1 MLLTKE
7 QCEAVAEVYN
17 KYYSKTMQ
25 YTEVGLNR
33 VICMM
38 TERQQKIIELRIING
53 MTYEQIGNILGVSK
67 ETVRIEFHKI
77 ARFCNK
83 PGISRLLLELNPNP
97 ITLQSNINE
106 LNLSTRAYTA
116 LARKNIKTVGELS
129 KYTYDDLRKIR
140 NLGENSILEIKEVLK
155 DIGINL
161 VIPGD
166 AKPDIID
173 DNTDIGLIGLSTRTY
188 NALRNGGIHTL
199 GELKKSSD
207 EDLLRI
213 RFISGYNLSKIKET
227 LSNL

>member
-7 QCEAVAEVYN
+7 QCEVVAEVYN

-25 YTEVGLNR
+25 YTEAGLNK

-38 TERQQKIIELRIING
+38 TERQQKIIELRAING
-53 MTYEQIGNILGVSK
+53 MIYDEIGDVLGVSK

-83 PGISRLLLELNPNP
+83 PDIRRLLLELDPDP

-106 LNLSTRAYTA
+106 LNLSTRSYTA
-116 LARKNIKTVGELS
+116 LARKNIKTVEELS

-140 NLGENSILEIKEVLK
+140 NLGVNSILEIKEVLK
-155 DIGINL
+155 GISITL
-161 VIPGD
+161 IIPGD
-166 AKPDIID
+166 DKPDIID
-173 DNTDIGLIGLSTRTY
+173 DNTDIGFIGLSTRTC

-199 GELKKSSD
+199 GELKKCSD

-213 RFISGYNLSKIKET
+213 RFISGYSLSKIKEV
-227 LSNL
+227 LNSL